1 MPRGVKKTQEAEVAS
16 ENNVTVVGEEKE
28 PEKVSKSV
36 TVEVPDEKDSKEVS
50 SGKSKADE
58 HKKADVKKSDSVESV
73 KKTNDNTKSIKDKFY
88 LIERPVPMYLAKNTA
103 SPLLAMVSGK
113 CRIRSREGSW
123 IRITIGVPEKGAV
136 TGYILKEQA
145 IIK

>member
-36 TVEVPDEKDSKEVS
+36 TVEVPDEVEHKEDPK
-50 SGKSKADE
+50 KSKVVE
-58 HKKADVKKSDSVESV
+58 SKKSDVKKSDSVESV
-73 KKTNDNTKSIKDKFY
+73 KKTNDNTKSMKDKFY

>member
-36 TVEVPDEKDSKEVS
+36 TVEVPDEVEHKEDPK
-50 SGKSKADE
+50 KSKVVE
-58 HKKADVKKSDSVESV
+58 SKKSDVKKSDSVESV